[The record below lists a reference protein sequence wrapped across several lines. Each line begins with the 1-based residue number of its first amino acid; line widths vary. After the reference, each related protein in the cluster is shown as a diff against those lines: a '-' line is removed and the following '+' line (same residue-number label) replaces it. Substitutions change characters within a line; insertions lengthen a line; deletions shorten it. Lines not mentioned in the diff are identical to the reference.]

1 MIESKDNQQIK
12 YIKKLQTKKYRDE
25 YNEFLI
31 FGEHLIEEAE
41 KHGEIVKI
49 YTTNHE
55 KKGLLISKNLMKE
68 LNFTKTAF
76 DRLAI
81 VKKVNKEINSNKVL
95 ILEDIQDP
103 TNVGALL
110 RSAAAFGFKKVI
122 ISDKTADIYNERCIR
137 ASQGSIFHL
146 SVLRTNIYKEIEKLK
161 ANGYSIIVAD
171 LNEENEI
178 NYTNKLAIVLGNE
191 GSGVTDQVR
200 ELADAL
206 VTIKTETVE
215 SLNVSV
221 AGSILM
227 YEWSLRWK

>member
-1 MIESKDNQQIK
+1 MIESKDNPQIK
-12 YIKKLQTKKYRDE
+12 YLKKLQTKKYRDE

-41 KHGEIVKI
+41 KHGEIVKL

-55 KKGLLISKNLMKE
+55 KKGLLISESLMKD

-81 VKKVNKEINSNKVL
+81 VKKIDKKINSNKVL
-95 ILEDIQDP
+95 ILEDVQDP

-110 RSAAAFGFKKVI
+110 RSAAAFGFKKVY
-122 ISDKTADIYNERCIR
+122 ISNKTADIYNERCIR
-137 ASQGSIFHL
+137 ASQGSIFHI
-146 SVLRTNIYKEIEKLK
+146 SVERTNIYNKIEELRK
-161 ANGYSIIVAD
+161 NGYSVIVAD
-171 LNEENEI
+171 INEENEI
-178 NYTNKLAIVLGNE
+178 GYVDKLAIVLGNE
-191 GSGVTDQVR
+191 GSGVSDKVK
-200 ELADAL
+200 ELSDAL

>member
-1 MIESKDNQQIK
+1 MIESKDNPQIK
-12 YIKKLQTKKYRDE
+12 YLKKLQMKKYRDE
-25 YNEFLI
+25 YNEFLV

-41 KHGEIVKI
+41 KHGEIVKL

-55 KKGLLISKNLMKE
+55 KKGLLISENLMKE

-81 VKKVNKEINSNKVL
+81 VKKIDQNINSNKVL
-95 ILEDIQDP
+95 ILEDVQDP

-110 RSAAAFGFKKVI
+110 RSAAAFGFKKVY
-122 ISDKTADIYNERCIR
+122 ISNKTADIYNERCIR
-137 ASQGSIFHL
+137 ATQGSIFHL
-146 SVLRTNIYKEIEKLK
+146 SVERTNIYKEIEKLK
-161 ANGYSIIVAD
+161 QNGYSIIVAD
-171 LNEENEI
+171 TNEENEI
-178 NYTNKLAIVLGNE
+178 GFTNKLAIILGNE
-191 GSGVTDQVR
+191 GSGVTDEVK

-227 YEWSLRWK
+227 YEWSLR